1 MKKVFVK
8 YMIEFFVIV
17 VGISVSFWFDRY
29 QVSLDNIDREKE
41 VISELATELDLIQLS
56 VENRESAFTFDF
68 ENLTMILNDS
78 LNNVNFN
85 YPELL
90 IATTD
95 YRGFSPSE
103 EIYTSLKYDG
113 GLKFI
118 RFNSIKIAIE
128 SLYNGT
134 KYGVIANMEDEIIV
148 QRDVLKY
155 IQYNY
160 PKLLVDIEKM
170 RISELEKISIFTDIV
185 QKDKTLKSL
194 LTSKLRFMKNKLRF
208 LQDYKNSLF
217 ELKKLVRTS
226 Y

>member
-95 YRGFSPSE
+95 YKGFSPSE

>member
-160 PKLLVDIEKM
+160 PKLLVHIEKM

>member
-170 RISELEKISIFTDIV
+170 KISELEKISIFTDIV

>member
-56 VENRESAFTFDF
+56 VGNGESAFTFDF

>member
-1 MKKVFVK
+1 MKKIFVK
-8 YMIEFFVIV
+8 YMIEFCVIV

-29 QVSLDNIDREKE
+29 QISLDNIDREKE
-41 VISELATELDLIQLS
+41 VISELATELNLIQS
-56 VENRESAFTFDF
+56 TVENRENAFTFDL
-68 ENLTMILNDS
+68 ENLTMIINDS
-78 LNNVNFN
+78 LQTANFT
-85 YPELL
+85 YPQLL

-134 KYGVIANMEDEIIV
+134 KYGVIANMEDEIVV

-170 RISELEKISIFTDIV
+170 EIAESRKISIFAEIV

-194 LTSKLRFMKNKLRF
+194 LTSKHRFMKNKLRF
-208 LQDYKNSLF
+208 LQDYKNSLS
-217 ELKKLVRTS
+217 LLMNLLQVS

>member
-217 ELKKLVRTS
+217 
-226 Y
+226 

>member
-56 VENRESAFTFDF
+56 VENRESAFIFDF

>member
-85 YPELL
+85 YP
-90 IATTD
+90 
-95 YRGFSPSE
+95 
-103 EIYTSLKYDG
+103 
-113 GLKFI
+113 
-118 RFNSIKIAIE
+118 
-128 SLYNGT
+128 
-134 KYGVIANMEDEIIV
+134 
-148 QRDVLKY
+148 
-155 IQYNY
+155 
-160 PKLLVDIEKM
+160 
-170 RISELEKISIFTDIV
+170 
-185 QKDKTLKSL
+185 
-194 LTSKLRFMKNKLRF
+194 
-208 LQDYKNSLF
+208 
-217 ELKKLVRTS
+217 
-226 Y
+226 

>member
-194 LTSKLRFMKNKLRF
+194 LTSKLRFMKNKLKF
-208 LQDYKNSLF
+208 LEDYNNSLF

>member
-1 MKKVFVK
+1 MNKVFVK

>member
-217 ELKKLVRTS
+217 ELKKLVRT
-226 Y
+226 YY

>member
-1 MKKVFVK
+1 M
-8 YMIEFFVIV
+8 
-17 VGISVSFWFDRY
+17 
-29 QVSLDNIDREKE
+29 
-41 VISELATELDLIQLS
+41 DLIQLS

>member
-208 LQDYKNSLF
+208 LHDYKNSLF

>member
-1 MKKVFVK
+1 
-8 YMIEFFVIV
+8 
-17 VGISVSFWFDRY
+17 
-29 QVSLDNIDREKE
+29 
-41 VISELATELDLIQLS
+41 
-56 VENRESAFTFDF
+56 
-68 ENLTMILNDS
+68 
-78 LNNVNFN
+78 
-85 YPELL
+85 
-90 IATTD
+90 
-95 YRGFSPSE
+95 
-103 EIYTSLKYDG
+103 
-113 GLKFI
+113 
-118 RFNSIKIAIE
+118 
-128 SLYNGT
+128 
-134 KYGVIANMEDEIIV
+134 MEDEIIV

-160 PKLLVDIEKM
+160 PKLLFDIEKM

>member
-56 VENRESAFTFDF
+56 VENRESAFTFYF

-78 LNNVNFN
+78 LNNFNFN

>member
-41 VISELATELDLIQLS
+41 VVSELATELDLIQLS